1 MRHWHRL
8 PGKVM
13 VESLS
18 LKGFKSCGDVALRN
32 VGSGNGWWLSSM
44 ILEVFSNLTDLV
56 IQRLINLY
64 ALLGH
69 CSRLLLSACF
79 FAGAQKVITDLT
91 APSERAAALGKLG
104 LCFGVGIIIGSALG
118 GVISTKFG

>member
-18 LKGFKSCGDVALRN
+18 LEGFKSCGDVALRN

-44 ILEVFSNLTDLV
+44 ILEVFSNLNDLT
-56 IQRLINLY
+56 IQWLINLY
-64 ALLGH
+64 TLLGH

>member
-18 LKGFKSCGDVALRN
+18 LEGFKSCGDVALRN

-44 ILEVFSNLTDLV
+44 ILEVFSNLNDLT

>member
-1 MRHWHRL
+1 
-8 PGKVM
+8 M

-18 LKGFKSCGDVALRN
+18 LEGFKSCGDVALRN

-44 ILEVFSNLTDLV
+44 ILEVFSNLNDLT
-56 IQRLINLY
+56 IQWLINLY
-64 ALLGH
+64 TLLGH